1 MCVVLAQIGLHF
13 FFTSCF
19 RKIEGH
25 SRKMLPM
32 FLILSLITLTSARV
46 TELCTKDQVQYM
58 KEKQSSC
65 ISKVRDNLM
74 STNSLKPSEV
84 CKIINETA
92 FGCTKSFGQCQM
104 HEEVK

>member
-1 MCVVLAQIGLHF
+1 
-13 FFTSCF
+13 
-19 RKIEGH
+19 
-25 SRKMLPM
+25 MLPL
-32 FLILSLITLTSARV
+32 FLVLSLSTLTSARV
-46 TELCTKDQVQYM
+46 TELCTKDQVQSM

-92 FGCTKSFGQCQM
+92 FGCTTQLFGQCQM
-104 HEEVK
+104 HEETK

>member
-1 MCVVLAQIGLHF
+1 MVLAQIGLHF

-19 RKIEGH
+19 RKIKGH